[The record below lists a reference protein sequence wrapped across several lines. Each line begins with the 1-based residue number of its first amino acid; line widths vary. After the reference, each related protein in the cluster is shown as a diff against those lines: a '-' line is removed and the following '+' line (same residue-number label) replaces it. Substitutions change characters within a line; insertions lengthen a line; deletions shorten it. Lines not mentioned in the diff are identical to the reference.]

1 MTGQTILHYEV
12 RELLGRGGMGEVYK
26 ALDQKLNRLVA
37 LKFLAPGIV
46 TSADARER
54 FMQEATALSV
64 LNHPHIATLF
74 DIHEVDNR
82 KFLVLEYLAG
92 GTLKAR
98 LEGLARGGERLSIEE
113 LLEYAKQAGE
123 GLAHAHRRGIIHRDI
138 KTSNLMLTEERQLKI
153 TDFGVAKLSRFAGNT
168 TPGLLIG
175 TLRYMS
181 PEQAEGKETDARSD
195 LFSFGVV
202 LFELTTG
209 RVPFEAETRDALL
222 AKIAAVQAPALSAF
236 RAGVPARLER
246 IVATLM
252 MKKPSARYQNAD
264 DLVLDLRSLQIALR
278 EHTETSQATGSSKL
292 SRRRRVS
299 AAAAVILVLP
309 ALVYFYNRASDW
321 SRTSAV
327 PAAGRVAVL
336 PFDYVGNSPSDEAF
350 NAGLFEILAGK
361 LDQFGLGRLNVV
373 SANEVLEQKIN
384 SPSEARK
391 LLGATLALTGI
402 VRESEGRLS
411 VSLALV
417 DAASQVT
424 LESRKIEATREELA
438 TIPDRLLEQAAEM
451 LKMPAAA
458 KARVAPGA
466 RFGLTQVPEA
476 LELYLRGRGYLQR
489 YDRSESVEKAIEA
502 FDKALSLDSTF
513 ALAHAGRAESY
524 LRRYQSS
531 KDMRFLAEARESSRR
546 AIELNRQ
553 LFDVH
558 LIMGLIQ
565 NTAGEYQDAII
576 SFESGLKIQ
585 PESADALR
593 ELANT
598 YVAAGRPD
606 EAEATFKRL
615 IRLRPDDWSTYK
627 DLGIFYN
634 RRGRIE
640 EALSNFKRVVDLTPD
655 NYVGYRSVGG
665 LYLKLKDYNN
675 AESALQKSLS
685 LQPTDA
691 AYSNLATLYYL
702 QGRYVEASENYRK
715 AIERNATNGIY
726 WGNLGDAYRWI
737 PGRESDS
744 REAYRQA
751 IALFERELA
760 VNPLD
765 EVARANCAMY
775 WSHLG
780 ENERALAELRSAIK
794 LKPDDGLVLSR
805 ASIVYEQAGM
815 RDRALGAVEGAI
827 KGGFRNEM
835 ENWPPLESL
844 RRDPR
849 YRELIDRCC
858 RVAPQSH

>member
-1 MTGQTILHYEV
+1 
-12 RELLGRGGMGEVYK
+12 MGEVYK

-665 LYLKLKDYNN
+665 LYLKLKDYKS

-827 KGGFRNEM
+827 KGGFRNEV

>member
-827 KGGFRNEM
+827 KGGFRNEV

>member
-1 MTGQTILHYEV
+1 
-12 RELLGRGGMGEVYK
+12 MGEVYK